1 MSVGHLARAFEA
13 AGMATVAVFIRA
25 FRHVAEDMK
34 VPRAVITRH
43 PMGRPLGAPG
53 DVVRQRQVVLA
64 ALRLLEEAQGG
75 GSIVEWSEEYRVPRV
90 SD

>member
-1 MSVGHLARAFEA
+1 
-13 AGMATVAVFIRA
+13 MATVAVFIRA

-53 DVVRQRQVVLA
+53 DVARQRQVVLA
-64 ALRLLEEAQGG
+64 ALRLLEEAHSG
-75 GSIVEWSEEYRVPRV
+75 GSIVELPEPYRLPTLRE
-90 SD
+90 

>member
-1 MSVGHLARAFEA
+1 
-13 AGMATVAVFIRA
+13 MATVAIFIRA

-53 DVVRQRQVVLA
+53 DVARQRQVTLA

-75 GSIVEWSEEYRVPRV
+75 GSIVELPEPYRVPRV